1 MGLAKRLFEELAW
14 RGDLPRMQKLLEGCG
29 DSDCFWLGIQD
40 AAIWRVA
47 VSRLRASLDGVDL
60 APAPTSV
67 GLANATVTPDKTVGL
82 ANATVT
88 PVKSPFSA
96 LPAEMKMETLR
107 HLTLPELCTVAA
119 TSSSFRGHCAA
130 QLDRFLTRV
139 FAARNLDW
147 HDFRCMLLHTR
158 ALISGYFVFH
168 LLFLDSHSHYLSQI
182 KTIEVLVDSSGFSD
196 VVSFLSNVTSYSKVE
211 PSSGTTYDHEETA
224 VFRFAVSTDTNLEV
238 VVHRCAERYPALAVL
253 KTEVTSSFV
262 WMDATGIVVMYPKLT
277 FSSIAVVSH
286 HHFTSLA
293 WNCGETARR
302 SSEPVR
308 GVTWCLGSLDCIRG
322 REGLPFFT
330 HSFIMY
336 DDGGP
341 DDSTGSLVEDDM
353 GNMYDDTAYLSP
365 FETDSEDE
373 DVDLGHAFA
382 HFAHKLLRQRVIDTD

>member
-1 MGLAKRLFEELAW
+1 MGLAKRLFEE
-14 RGDLPRMQKLLEGCG
+14 
-29 DSDCFWLGIQD
+29 LGIQD

-224 VFRFAVSTDTNLEV
+224 VFRFARSWCT
-238 VVHRCAERYPALAVL
+238 A
-253 KTEVTSSFV
+253 EVTSSFV